1 MGRNGLC
8 LVTKLCCASTSNL
21 PSKVVF
27 VLLGAESQLVRWEH
41 RPALPLSPRSVTQG
55 MPVTFIRVL
64 CGGGTRAEN
73 SHPGQDSRTFSFQKC
88 NVAVVLGAVSPTFP
102 LLVPPAPPQPSKGVS
117 QCVLNYD
124 FYFFFLFNQKI
135 LFRGQTQIC
144 RTKYTFVKKKKFL
157 FSK

>member
-8 LVTKLCCASTSNL
+8 LVTKLYCASTSNL

-41 RPALPLSPRSVTQG
+41 RPALPLSPRCVTQG
-55 MPVTFIRVL
+55 TPVTFIRVL

-73 SHPGQDSRTFSFQKC
+73 SQPGQDSRTFSFQKR

-102 LLVPPAPPQPSKGVS
+102 LLVPPAPLQPSKGVS

-124 FYFFFLFNQKI
+124 FYFFFYLI
-135 LFRGQTQIC
+135 
-144 RTKYTFVKKKKFL
+144 KKFYL
-157 FSK
+157 EGKLRSAGQNILL

>member
-1 MGRNGLC
+1 
-8 LVTKLCCASTSNL
+8 
-21 PSKVVF
+21 
-27 VLLGAESQLVRWEH
+27 
-41 RPALPLSPRSVTQG
+41 

-73 SHPGQDSRTFSFQKC
+73 SQPGQDSRTFSFQKR

-124 FYFFFLFNQKI
+124 FYFFFYLI
-135 LFRGQTQIC
+135 
-144 RTKYTFVKKKKFL
+144 KKFYL
-157 FSK
+157 EGKLRSAGQNILL